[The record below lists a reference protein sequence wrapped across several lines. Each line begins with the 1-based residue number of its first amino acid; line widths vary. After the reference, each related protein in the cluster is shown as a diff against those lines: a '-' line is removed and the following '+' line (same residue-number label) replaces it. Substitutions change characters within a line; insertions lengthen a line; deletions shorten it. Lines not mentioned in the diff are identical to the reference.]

1 MTMTEPIKYPFS
13 KNSAFLG
20 VTLPLVFFAITFN
33 NFRYSFLHGYTIS
46 WIIIAISDLIFLSLF
61 VFILIK
67 RLIPALRNDIAL
79 ELSEEGIT
87 DYTRNIII
95 EWPDVKNID
104 MQLGRNFSKMLLDL
118 KEETDYG
125 KQVAI
130 SLRWV
135 EGKDLEIC
143 ETTQAYFEEMTR
155 LS

>member
-1 MTMTEPIKYPFS
+1 VTMTEPIQYPFS

-33 NFRYSFLHGYTIS
+33 NFRYSFIHGYTIS

-61 VFILIK
+61 VFILVK

-104 MQLGRNFSKMLLDL
+104 MQLGRNFSKMLIDL

-125 KQVAI
+125 KQIAI

>member
-1 MTMTEPIKYPFS
+1 MTMAEPIQFPYS

-20 VTLPLVFFAITFN
+20 VALPLIFFVITFN
-33 NFRYSFLHGYTIS
+33 NFRYSFLHGFILS
-46 WIIIAISDLIFLSLF
+46 WVIIGVADLIFLSLF
-61 VFILIK
+61 VFMLIK

-87 DYTRNIII
+87 DYTRNIVI

-104 MQLGRNFSKMLLDL
+104 MQLGRNSSKMLIDL
-118 KEETDYG
+118 KQETDYG
-125 KQVAI
+125 QQIAV

-143 ETTQAYFEEMTR
+143 ETTQAYFEEMTK

>member
-1 MTMTEPIKYPFS
+1 MTEPIRYPYS

-20 VTLPLVFFAITFN
+20 MLLPLVFFAITFN
-33 NFRYSFLHGYTIS
+33 NLRLSFLNGYIIS
-46 WIIIAISDLIFLSLF
+46 WIIIAIADLTFLSLF

-79 ELSEEGIT
+79 ELNEEGIT
-87 DYTRNIII
+87 DYTRNIVI

-104 MQLGRNFSKMLLDL
+104 MQLGRNFSKMLIDL
-118 KEETDYG
+118 KQETDYG
-125 KQVAI
+125 KQIAI

-155 LS
+155 LN

>member
-1 MTMTEPIKYPFS
+1 MAMTEPIKYPFS

-20 VTLPLVFFAITFN
+20 VALPLVFFAITFN
-33 NFRYSFLHGYTIS
+33 NLRYSFLGGYTVS
-46 WIIIAISDLIFLSLF
+46 WVILAIADLIFLSLF
-61 VFILIK
+61 IFVLIK

-79 ELSEEGIT
+79 ELNEEGIT
-87 DYTRNIII
+87 DYTRNIVI

-104 MQLGRNFSKMLLDL
+104 MQMGRNSSKMLIDL
-118 KEETDYG
+118 KQETDYG
-125 KQVAI
+125 QQIAI

>member
-1 MTMTEPIKYPFS
+1 MTMTEPIQFAYS

-20 VTLPLVFFAITFN
+20 VALPLIFFVITFN
-33 NFRYSFLHGYTIS
+33 NFRYSFLHGYIIS
-46 WIIIAISDLIFLSLF
+46 WIIIAISDLIFLSLL

-87 DYTRNIII
+87 DYTRNIVI

-104 MQLGRNFSKMLLDL
+104 MQSGRNFSKMLIDL

-125 KQVAI
+125 QQIAI

-143 ETTQAYFEEMTR
+143 ETTQAYFEEMTK